1 MTEPEYNQIVDR
13 YLDTVYRI
21 ALTAALNPQ
30 DAEDITQNTFFKL
43 LAKPPQFHDE
53 DHLRKWLI
61 RVSINEG
68 KSIWRSGWRKRVCS
82 LEEMPYEPEFS
93 RWEYTELYNA
103 VAELPVKYRLVV
115 QLYYF
120 DDYSVKEISEILKV
134 SETAIRNRLMRARG
148 KLKEQLKET
157 WL

>member
-1 MTEPEYNQIVDR
+1 MTESEYNQIVDR
-13 YLDTVYRI
+13 YLDTIYRI
-21 ALTAALNPQ
+21 ALTASLNPQ
-30 DAEDITQNTFFKL
+30 DAEDITQNTFLKL
-43 LAKPPQFHDE
+43 LAKPPQTQDD

-61 RVSINEG
+61 RVAVNES
-68 KSIWRSGWRKRVCS
+68 KSVWRSSWRKKVCS
-82 LEEMPYEPEFS
+82 LEELPYEPEFS
-93 RWEYTELYNA
+93 RREYTELYDA
-103 VAELPVKYRLVV
+103 VTALPVKYRLVV

-134 SETAIRNRLMRARG
+134 SETAVQTRLMRARG